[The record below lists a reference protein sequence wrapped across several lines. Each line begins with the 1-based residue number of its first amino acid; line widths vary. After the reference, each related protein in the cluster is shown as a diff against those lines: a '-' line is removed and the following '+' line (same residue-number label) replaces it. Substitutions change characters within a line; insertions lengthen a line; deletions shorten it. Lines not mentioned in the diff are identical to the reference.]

1 MKKCPKCNV
10 NVLNNRLTCPLCHM
24 VLEEATVGDNNYQA
38 YPHYNPPLEEN
49 HLTKKIIMF
58 LGIISIIISIVV
70 NYVTFNK
77 DNPVYWSSIV
87 VAAII
92 LTLVILL
99 VSILSHFSI
108 TLKIL
113 APMVFTELL
122 VLTIEINTKNYWS
135 IYYLVP
141 FLIIA
146 FLLTIFILHLSLKA
160 RGKELVVD
168 LLVSDIIA
176 FILSIILLIRKINVQ
191 WTYLTLLT
199 FSIIIFLIIF
209 FFLGKTLKAELSKK
223 MHI

>member
-24 VLEEATVGDNNYQA
+24 VLEDANGGDNNYQA

-122 VLTIEINTKNYWS
+122 LLTIEINTKNYWS

-168 LLVSDIIA
+168 LLVSDIVA